1 MRRSFYHS
9 LLILLAKIEIFKKVN
24 VFIRV
29 PKRFNSL
36 LLKLYFWLIIG
47 QFKKKFVSL
56 LVGFLETWY
65 RIDQTHQVIHWKN
78 YDCSRSNEFEFQIKS
93 QIARDISAVF
103 IQKRQSGDETRFFGD
118 PHNNQ
123 DRLSLFVTATLH
135 LAAELIRGTI

>member
-1 MRRSFYHS
+1 M
-9 LLILLAKIEIFKKVN
+9 
-24 VFIRV
+24 
-29 PKRFNSL
+29 
-36 LLKLYFWLIIG
+36 
-47 QFKKKFVSL
+47 
-56 LVGFLETWY
+56 WY

-78 YDCSRSNEFEFQIKS
+78 YDCSRSNELEFQIKS

-118 PHNNQ
+118 PHSNQ